1 MGTLPETRYAT
12 TSDGVHIA
20 YQVFGEGP
28 ADLVFVHRFVST
40 IGYFWDIPSYA
51 RFLEGLGETARVLA
65 LDPRGSGLSDR
76 NLQPSA
82 LSLEARTLDVHAV
95 MDAEGWSRTSLL
107 GAEDGGSLGALYAA
121 TYPQRVDRLIL
132 HSTYA
137 CGSLRD
143 DYPWGWSEEDWDVLL
158 KQVDEGWGKSEGW
171 LNDQAKWLA
180 KSSAGDQ
187 DAIRRIVNG
196 YQLGASPKIAREM
209 FEIQR
214 DLDIRSIL
222 PLIQAPTLIIHPENS
237 IEPKEQAP
245 YMAERIPQARWV
257 EVPGADFEIYSGNA
271 EGVLGEIEEFLTGTR
286 RAPDS
291 NRVLAT
297 VLFTDIV
304 DSTSKAAALGDA
316 RWRGTR
322 EAHDRAVRAALAR
335 FRGHEIKTMG
345 GGFLA
350 TFDGPARAVR
360 CASDISAAVEPL
372 RIEIRAGLHTGEI
385 ELEGAD
391 VTGLAVAIASRVA
404 ALAGPSEILASS
416 TVKDLTAGSGLVF
429 EDAGEHE
436 LKGVPERWRLYRVSG

>member
-1 MGTLPETRYAT
+1 MFG
-12 TSDGVHIA
+12 DGPV
-20 YQVFGEGP
+20 
-28 ADLVFVHRFVST
+28 DLVFVHRFVST
-40 IGYFWDIPSYA
+40 IGYFWDIPLYS
-51 RFLEGLGETARVLA
+51 RFLKGLGETARVLA

-76 NLQPSA
+76 DFPPKA
-82 LSLEARTLDVHAV
+82 LTLEARTLDIHAV
-95 MDAEGWSRTSLL
+95 MDAEGWETASLL

-137 CGSLRD
+137 CGLLLD
-143 DYPWGWSEEDWDVLL
+143 DYPWGWTAEEWDIHL
-158 KQVDEGWGKSEGW
+158 KEVDESWGKSEGW
-171 LNDQAKWLA
+171 LNDQVKWIA
-180 KSSAGDQ
+180 KSSAGDE
-187 DAIRRIVNG
+187 DAIRRIVNM
-196 YQLGASPKIAREM
+196 YQLGAPPKIAREV

-237 IEPKEQAP
+237 IEPREQAP
-245 YMAERIPQARWV
+245 YMADRIPGARWV

-286 RAPDS
+286 HTPDS

-304 DSTSKAAALGDA
+304 DSTSKAATLGDH
-316 RWRGTR
+316 RWRETR
-322 EAHDRAVRAALAR
+322 EAHDRAVRSSLAR
-335 FRGHEIKTMG
+335 FRGREIKTMG
-345 GGFLA
+345 DGFLA

-360 CASDISAAVEPL
+360 CAAEISVAMGPL
-372 RIEIRAGLHTGEI
+372 GIEIRAGLHTGEI
-385 ELEGAD
+385 ELEGSD

-404 ALAGPSEILASS
+404 TLAGPSEILASS

-436 LKGVPERWRLYRVSG
+436 LKGVPDRWRLYRVVDRGLDLR